1 MAHVSVII
9 DGKTYRMACKDGQE
23 EHLRSLGQKMDEAI
37 QTLKDGFGDV
47 GDQRLAI
54 MAGIMLADQLS
65 ENEQEVRGLK
75 AEVETLK
82 ESRNALIE
90 RYHSAESTL
99 ARALH
104 EVTNRV
110 TTLTDKLNN
119 GEAPQPT
126 PVAVDKPAE

>member
-23 EHLRSLGQKMDEAI
+23 EHLRGLGQKMDEAI
-37 QTLKDGFGDV
+37 QTMKGGFGDV

-54 MAGIMLADQLS
+54 MAGIMMADQLS
-65 ENEQEVRGLK
+65 ENEQEVRGLR

-90 RYHSAESTL
+90 RYHGAESTL
-99 ARALH
+99 VRALH
-104 EVTNRV
+104 EVTDRV
-110 TTLTDKLNN
+110 TALTNKLNGGTGSEPTTVDTDKT
-119 GEAPQPT
+119 A
-126 PVAVDKPAE
+126 K